1 MLLHVYIII
10 QTIQQKELIHLLIR
24 LTVCLLFYYILLLSK
39 KQRGNK
45 MKNST
50 IYKKL
55 KVINNTLFFGKT
67 IVYKFN
73 ENNIMDTYAIEKS
86 IYDLKKY
93 IDSAMKKYIT
103 EAYAY
108 EVVNNND
115 IITLTLYCKE
125 DNYKYNRN
133 IDFIAIIK
141 NKIIYL

>member
-1 MLLHVYIII
+1 
-10 QTIQQKELIHLLIR
+10 
-24 LTVCLLFYYILLLSK
+24 
-39 KQRGNK
+39 

-55 KVINNTLFFGKT
+55 KVINNTLFFDKT
-67 IVYKFN
+67 IIYRFN
-73 ENNIMDTYAIEKS
+73 ENNIMDTYDIEKS

-93 IDSAMKKYIT
+93 TDSAIKKYIT

-125 DNYKYNRN
+125 DDYKYNRN